1 MLLAYESQLQSE
13 RKAYNAFTSITSQD
27 SSQLPGQHALR
38 GAQRGEEEE
47 MGLMRQCRHQGE
59 VVERW
64 RRRGGGGEGEFK
76 IKIWGGD

>member
-1 MLLAYESQLQSE
+1 MQSE

-47 MGLMRQCRHQGE
+47 MGLMRRCRHRGE
-59 VVERW
+59 EMERW
-64 RRRGGGGEGEFK
+64 RRGGEKFKIKMWGGGEK
-76 IKIWGGD
+76 LNI